1 MQNTKQQCY
10 FTQFNTVHFWNITK
24 SYKNFVLT
32 YSQFLLFV
40 ENSFW
45 ESEEFD
51 AKESETSYLW
61 LDRSS
66 ITNNLVVYLWV
77 VTTVC

>member
-10 FTQFNTVHFWNITK
+10 FTQFNAVHFWNITK

-40 ENSFW
+40 ENSFL
-45 ESEEFD
+45 ESEEID

-61 LDRSS
+61 LDRTS
-66 ITNNLVVYLWV
+66 NANLVVDLLIA
-77 VTTVC
+77 TLVC